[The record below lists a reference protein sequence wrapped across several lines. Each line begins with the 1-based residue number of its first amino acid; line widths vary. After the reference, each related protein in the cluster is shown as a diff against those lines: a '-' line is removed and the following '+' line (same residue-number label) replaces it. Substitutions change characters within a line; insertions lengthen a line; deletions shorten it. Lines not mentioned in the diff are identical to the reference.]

1 MISSHSR
8 SSNESAATVTL
19 GRRMRELRLAQG
31 LSQAELAG
39 DTLSASMI
47 SLVESGRREP
57 TERTLELLAERLS
70 STVSYLR
77 HGTVSNSVDRVRL
90 ALYEAELL
98 LHGEQWASAVA
109 ELTALVSQFDAGA
122 EQPRPD
128 ESLVR
133 RAHLGLAVAYE
144 ETGRVEEA
152 IAILE
157 QLRRDSDVGGHDGLL
172 DADVVLSRCYRKAG
186 RHSECLQLTVA
197 TLTLA
202 EALGQQG
209 MTSHS
214 ELAINLI
221 YELHEHRRI
230 ADAVVQARQLLDGV
244 LIPAAPEPASAY
256 REASAHAAAAGHLP
270 EALAMA
276 ERALAA
282 STAITDAR
290 STAMMRVVSS
300 TVVLHHDPASAELAT
315 NALRQAYAVLRPLG
329 TPTELAFCEAAL
341 ARAAVRRDDATDAVH
356 WADLAIAHSEG
367 RAPRSELAWALMVRC
382 RCHAAAGQIDQAQA
396 DAKTAW
402 ETLTSLQPSRHT
414 AAVWRELGG
423 VMREL
428 GEIETALDAYE
439 SALDAMDV
447 RAVRRISES

>member
-8 SSNESAATVTL
+8 SSHETTATMTV
-19 GRRMRELRLAQG
+19 GRRLRELRLARG
-31 LSQAELAG
+31 LSQTELAG

-70 STVSYLR
+70 STVAYLR
-77 HGTVSNSVDRVRL
+77 HGTVANSVDRLRL
-90 ALYEAELL
+90 DLYQAELL
-98 LHGEQWASAVA
+98 LHAERWAAAVDEFTDLVARLDPDTEAPRSNEQ
-109 ELTALVSQFDAGA
+109 
-122 EQPRPD
+122 
-128 ESLVR
+128 LVR

-144 ETGRVEEA
+144 ETGRVEDA
-152 IAILE
+152 IVELE
-157 QLRRDSDVGGHDGLL
+157 QLRRDSDGDGHDGLL

-186 RHSECLQLTVA
+186 RHTECLQLTMT

-230 ADAVVQARQLLDGV
+230 GDAVIQARQLLDGIF
-244 LIPAAPEPASAY
+244 IPAAPEPASAY

-290 STAMMRVVSS
+290 STAMMRVVCS
-300 TVVLHHDPASAELAT
+300 TVVLHHDPSSADVAT
-315 NALRQAYAVLRPLG
+315 TALRQAYSVLRTLG
-329 TPTELAFCEAAL
+329 PPTELAFCEAAL
-341 ARAAVRRDDATDAVH
+341 ARAAVQRRDAVDAVR
-356 WADLAIAHSEG
+356 WADLAIEHSRG
-367 RAPRSELAWALMVRC
+367 QAPRSELAWALMVRC
-382 RCHAAAGQIDQAQA
+382 RCHAAEGHIDQAHA

-402 ETLTSLQPSRHT
+402 ETLTMLQPSRHT

-428 GEIETALDAYE
+428 GEIDAALDAYE

-447 RAVRRISES
+447 RAVRRISEG